1 MISQTI
7 SPTNMYVMMKKR
19 HGRQSDWFFP
29 KDSYS
34 FPSCGR
40 QAVIVLHEKM
50 VGCVDSAA
58 VNKETTE
65 TQVADIPVDSETQLQ
80 PLLEFHN
87 LHIVPKYTQW
97 FQSPVCV
104 KGFKRCKNSGLFVGA
119 RK

>member
-1 MISQTI
+1 MSRTV
-7 SPTNMYVMMKKR
+7 SPTNMYVMIKKR

-29 KDSYS
+29 KDSYTL
-34 FPSCGR
+34 PSCGR

-58 VNKETTE
+58 VNRTMTE
-65 TQVADIPVDSETQLQ
+65 THVADLPVDSETQLE

-87 LHIVPKYTQW
+87 LHIAPKCTQW

-104 KGFKRCKNSGLFVGA
+104 KGFRRCKDGGLFVCA

>member
-1 MISQTI
+1 MSRTV
-7 SPTNMYVMMKKR
+7 SLTSMYVMIKKR

-29 KDSYS
+29 KDSYCL
-34 FPSCGR
+34 PSCGR

-58 VNKETTE
+58 VNRTTTE
-65 TQVADIPVDSETQLQ
+65 THVADIPVDSETQLE
-80 PLLEFHN
+80 PLLEFYN
-87 LHIVPKYTQW
+87 LHITPKCTQW

-104 KGFKRCKNSGLFVGA
+104 KGFKRCKNGGLFVGA